1 MIQKTKL
8 FCTHIGLCETGND
21 EGELE
26 GQDPGAGGD
35 AAAQPGES
43 IEECM
48 RRISCETKELL
59 NKWQEPFR

>member
-1 MIQKTKL
+1 M
-8 FCTHIGLCETGND
+8 GG
-21 EGELE
+21 LE

-35 AAAQPGES
+35 TATQPGES